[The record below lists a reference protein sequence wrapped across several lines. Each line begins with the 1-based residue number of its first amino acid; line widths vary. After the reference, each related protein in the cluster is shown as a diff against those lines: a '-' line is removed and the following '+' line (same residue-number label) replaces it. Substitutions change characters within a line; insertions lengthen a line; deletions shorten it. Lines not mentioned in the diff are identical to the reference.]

1 MAWNDSG
8 NGKDP
13 WKRDDEEPA
22 DLDQIVQNWQR
33 KLSSITGGRGGGS
46 GSGANAAGGWVL
58 VMLLT
63 VAWLFTGLYRV
74 DEAERGIVLRF
85 GAYEATTMPGLHW
98 HFPFP
103 IETVDIVNTN
113 AVDNYAFSTEILTAD
128 EQYVFVQMVVQYRR
142 NDPVD
147 FSFQIVDPESTL
159 QDVTESALREVVG
172 TSSLEVLVTERRD
185 EIAPRTA
192 TILQTTLDGY
202 RAGIEVTSISLE
214 KLDYPEAVQLA
225 VDDTQKAR
233 NDSDRFVLEADKYAQ
248 DLIPRARG
256 RAARVLQDAEA
267 YRDRVI
273 ADAEG
278 AAARFVAL
286 LAEYQKAPRVTRDRL
301 YIEAVEEVYGNSNKV
316 ILDSQGSGNLLYLPI
331 DKLVGNQNR
340 SAISS
345 NTDSLPPNG
354 VLPAGGEM
362 TAEEAQAARS
372 RRVRQ

>member
-85 GAYEATTMPGLHW
+85 GAYEATTLPGLHW

-147 FSFQIVDPESTL
+147 FTFQIVEPESTL

-192 TILQTTLDGY
+192 TILQTTLDQY

-286 LAEYQKAPRVTRDRL
+286 LEEYQKAPRVTRDRL

-331 DKLVGNQNR
+331 DKLVGNQSR
-340 SAISS
+340 SVTS
-345 NTDSLPPNG
+345 NTDSLPPVVG
-354 VLPAGGEM
+354 QSVGGEM
-362 TAEEAQAARS
+362 TQEEAQAARA